1 MLCLIF
7 DSFTMFNIE
16 KVHPHE
22 YGDIYRENMEA
33 RLKKDKSSGRYWRGK
48 HKNQSQHQ
56 IKPCIEQIVLKKR
69 KTTVTYPSVY
79 SDLKCKASK

>member
-22 YGDIYRENMEA
+22 YIEYGDIYRENMEA
-33 RLKKDKSSGRYWRGK
+33 RLKKDKSSGNYWEGK
-48 HKNQSQHQ
+48 HKM
-56 IKPCIEQIVLKKR
+56 KKAMQN
-69 KTTVTYPSVY
+69 SA
-79 SDLKCKASK
+79 DC